1 MRQLL
6 FFGTLSTLLTWV
18 WPAIASIELPEWCHM
33 GECSVQTLES
43 KELLR
48 SNALGNLYL
57 ATFSTV
63 QYPAPDSADSFRQMF
78 VDYHGSELVEGISES
93 YIFCSKS
100 IPSVLFV
107 TDDKEYILNRLVLTG
122 NRPASYMWHSHVNY
136 LATCHNIAG
145 PDYFSVN
152 VANIL
157 IREGYSFG
165 SPGRSTDDQMQVSN
179 ILEIMNP
186 NAVGF

>member
-1 MRQLL
+1 
-6 FFGTLSTLLTWV
+6 
-18 WPAIASIELPEWCHM
+18 M

-48 SNALGNLYL
+48 SNALGELYL
-57 ATFSTV
+57 ATFSTI
-63 QYPAPDSADSFRQMF
+63 QYPAPDAGDTFRQMF
-78 VDYHGSELVEGISES
+78 VEYHGSELVESRSES

-107 TDDKEYILNRLVLTG
+107 TDDREHILNRLVLTG
-122 NRPASYMWHSHVNY
+122 NPPANYIWHSHVNY

-145 PDYFSVN
+145 PDYFSTD
-152 VANIL
+152 VANML

-165 SPGRSTDDQMQVSN
+165 NSARTTDDQMRVSN

-186 NAVGF
+186 NATGY